1 MNELDAFFSDGTA
14 EFRTP
19 TFVKPNDTITVRIRT
34 PKNLVK
40 APLLISDFMES
51 ETTLERETERFSY
64 YACSFTVPEGSLK
77 YGFKIMY
84 DNRFYYYTRTGLKDY
99 FDWNDSFDIF
109 PGFSIPDWALG
120 SVMYQI
126 YTDRFY
132 NGGKGNDV
140 FSGEYYYAG
149 QAVERVY
156 DWNAPVAD
164 LDVAR
169 FYGGDIP
176 GILKKLDYL
185 QDLGVE
191 TIYLNPIFV
200 SPSNHKY
207 DCQDYDYI
215 DPHLTTVVKDVG
227 SEGVY
232 GHNPYVTRTTFLEN
246 LEASNAFFANFCRE
260 VHKRGMRIILDGVFN
275 HCGSFNKWMD
285 RDGYYSNNTGAE
297 AGAYQSK
304 ESKYR
309 SFFKFS
315 DPENPNSYEG
325 WWGFDTLPKL
335 NYEESEELCQYIC
348 DIGAKW
354 VSDPYNVDGWRLDVA
369 ADLGHS
375 EEFNHKFW
383 KRFRKAVKAANPEA
397 IILAEHYGNPSAWLR
412 GDEWDTIMNYDAF
425 MEPITW
431 FLTGM
436 EKHSDD
442 FKDYML
448 NNTDNLVGALFG
460 NMRTFTT
467 GSLYCAMNELSNHD
481 HSRFLTRTNHYV
493 GRVQKLGAD
502 AASRDI
508 HKEVFAEA
516 VFFQMTWPG
525 NPTIYYGDEAGQVG
539 FTDPDCR
546 RTYPWGREDQN
557 LIKLHKELTRIRR
570 NNPVLKKGSVKMLTT
585 EYGMFSFAR
594 FDKTDLIITCINN
607 NDSARELKIPLE
619 SMDLDIY
626 SMVTLAISD
635 LSGFR
640 PEARFYYPEDYTIT
654 IHMEPHSAVILKNFK
669 C

>member
-1 MNELDAFFSDGTA
+1 MNGIEAFFSDGTPYY
-14 EFRTP
+14 RIP
-19 TFVKPNDTITVRIRT
+19 TFVQPNDTITVRIRT
-34 PKNLVK
+34 PKE
-40 APLLISDFMES
+40 AAMPPLLVSDALEC
-51 ETTLERETERFSY
+51 ETHRERETERFAY
-64 YACSFTVPEGSLK
+64 YACSFTVPDRNMK
-77 YGFKIMY
+77 YVFKIMHEG
-84 DNRFYYYTRTGLKDY
+84 RIYYYTRTGIKEF
-99 FDWNDSFDIF
+99 FDWNDGFDIF
-109 PGFSIPDWALG
+109 PGFSVPDWAMG
-120 SVMYQI
+120 TVMYQI

-132 NGGKGNDV
+132 NGSKDNDV
-140 FSGEYYYAG
+140 SNGEYYYAG
-149 QAVERVY
+149 QPVEHVY
-156 DWNAPVAD
+156 DWNAPVAN
-164 LDVAR
+164 LDVSR
-169 FYGGDIP
+169 FYGGDLI
-176 GILKKLDYL
+176 GVMKKLDYL
-185 QDLGVE
+185 QELGVD
-191 TIYLNPIFV
+191 TIYLNPVFV

-207 DCQDYDYI
+207 DCQDYDYV
-215 DPHLTTVVKDVG
+215 DPHLTVIVKDNG

-232 GHNPYVTRTTFLEN
+232 GHNPYVTRTTFMEN
-246 LEASNAFFANFCRE
+246 LEASNAFFANFCKE
-260 VHKRGMRIILDGVFN
+260 VHSRGMHIILDGVFN
-275 HCGSFNKWMD
+275 HCGSFNKWLD
-285 RDGYYSNNTGAE
+285 KDGYYSNNVGAE
-297 AGAYQSK
+297 AGAYRSR

-309 SFFKFS
+309 SFFKFN
-315 DPENPNSYEG
+315 DENNPDSYEG

-335 NYEESEELCQYIC
+335 NYEESEDLCNYIC
-348 DIGAKW
+348 EIGKKW
-354 VSDPYNVDGWRLDVA
+354 VSPPYNVDGWRLDVA

-383 KRFRKAVKAANPEA
+383 KRFRKAVKEANPNA

-448 NNTDNLVGALFG
+448 NNTDALVGALFG

-493 GRVQKLGAD
+493 GRVQNLGAE

-508 HKEVFAEA
+508 RPEVFAEA

-546 RTYPWGREDQN
+546 RTYPWGNENQTLLKMHR
-557 LIKLHKELTRIRR
+557 ELTNIRKR
-570 NNPVLKKGSVKMLTT
+570 NPVVKKGSVKMLTT

-594 FDKTDLIITCINN
+594 FDETNLLITCINN
-607 NDSARELKIPLE
+607 NDCEKTMNISLE
-619 SMDLDIY
+619 GIDIDVY
-626 SMVTLAISD
+626 SLVTLAHSD
-635 LSGFR
+635 ASGFR
-640 PEARFYYPEDYTIT
+640 PEAKFIYPENRVFSIS
-654 IHMEPHSAVILKNFK
+654 IPAHGAVIMKNFK
-669 C
+669 G